1 MIERLSFLL
10 MVGFCLLSAGC
21 KQQSQNANPHVVI
34 KTAQGEIE
42 IELYKDQAP
51 KTVAAFLAN
60 VDSGKYE
67 NTFFYRVL
75 NVTNQPSDASKAEL
89 IQGGLWKNKQKIAAG
104 SPLIPHEST
113 NQTHILH
120 EDGTVSMSRLEPGTA
135 STEFFICILPQ
146 PGFDYGGENNPDG
159 QGYAAFGKVVKGMDV
174 VLKIYDQPDTNSLFD
189 PPIHIYSITR
199 L

>member
-1 MIERLSFLL
+1 MVRRRLFILL
-10 MVGFCLLSAGC
+10 FGLSILHFEC
-21 KQQSQNANPHVVI
+21 KEAPKYRNPHVVI
-34 KTAQGEIE
+34 KTKQGEIE

-51 KTVAAFLAN
+51 KTVAAFLSN

-75 NVTNQPSDASKAEL
+75 NVTNQPSNASKAEL
-89 IQGGLWKNKQKIAAG
+89 IQGGLWKNKPKMAAA
-104 SPLIPHEST
+104 SPRIPHEST

-120 EDGTVSMSRLEPGTA
+120 EEGTISMSRLDPGTA
-135 STEFFICILPQ
+135 STEFFICILRQ

-159 QGYAAFGKVVKGMDV
+159 QGYSAFGKVIKGMDV

-189 PPIHIYSITR
+189 PPNHIYSITR